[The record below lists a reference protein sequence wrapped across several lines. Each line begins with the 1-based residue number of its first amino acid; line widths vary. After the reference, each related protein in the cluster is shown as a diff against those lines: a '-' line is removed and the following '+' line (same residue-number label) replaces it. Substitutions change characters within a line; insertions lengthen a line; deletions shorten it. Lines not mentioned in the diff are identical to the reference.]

1 MPYVEQVAKDG
12 KSKGN
17 TCDLKEIFGFLG
29 RLPRM
34 MRILNMTAENLD
46 TIREIRKIIREWKG
60 YKDSEEC
67 GEIVKLPCTVGD
79 TIFRVNPGA
88 IEPIIPMMVREVR
101 INRDVK
107 GMKFRFLCQCETY
120 GGETYYLAEDIGKNV
135 YTTWKEA
142 NDTLNAA
149 NHKEIREF

>member
-1 MPYVEQVAKDG
+1 MH
-12 KSKGN
+12 
-17 TCDLKEIFGFLG
+17 DLKEIFRFLG
-29 RLPRM
+29 QLPRM
-34 MRILNMTAENLD
+34 MGMLNMTAENLD
-46 TIREIRKIIREWKG
+46 TIQEIRQIIREWKG

-67 GEIVKLPCTVGD
+67 GGILKPPCTVGD

-101 INRDVK
+101 INRDEK
-107 GMKFRFLCQCETY
+107 GLKFRFLCQHETY

-142 NDTLNAA
+142 NDALNTA
-149 NHKEIREF
+149 NHKEEREL

>member
-1 MPYVEQVAKDG
+1 MH
-12 KSKGN
+12 
-17 TCDLKEIFGFLG
+17 DLKEIFRFLG

-34 MRILNMTAENLD
+34 MGMLNMTAENLD
-46 TIREIRKIIREWKG
+46 AIQEIRQIISEWKG

-67 GEIVKLPCTVGD
+67 GGILKPPCTVGD
-79 TIFRVNPGA
+79 TLFRINPGA
-88 IEPIIPMMVREVR
+88 IEPIIPMVVREVR

-107 GMKFRFLCQCETY
+107 GLKFRFLCQHETY

-142 NDTLNAA
+142 NDALNTA
-149 NHKEIREF
+149 NHKEEREL